1 MESYQNITINLSFKP
16 SGEFVKNLL
25 LKTFDFLLYN
35 RSQIPFTVEIL
46 QHFVNKGTE
55 NDYKKIGQKHK
66 AQQTYNNILEVKQ
79 LIDEEFFNTKSFLI
93 IFGST
98 IMTAKEAIW
107 IKFPTITNCIFP
119 SYLNELSIQKKILL
133 QLIQSENFKNLF
145 SNPLSITNAFI
156 LFEQFDDEN
165 LSKGLCKIKNFKL
178 NKSCKKYAISFN
190 HSSDFEIFCE
200 DLQDLNLAF
209 EDEEVWY
216 QSKIFIKG
224 FNKIAESPI

>member
-1 MESYQNITINLSFKP
+1 
-16 SGEFVKNLL
+16 
-25 LKTFDFLLYN
+25 
-35 RSQIPFTVEIL
+35 
-46 QHFVNKGTE
+46 
-55 NDYKKIGQKHK
+55 
-66 AQQTYNNILEVKQ
+66 
-79 LIDEEFFNTKSFLI
+79 
-93 IFGST
+93 
-98 IMTAKEAIW
+98 MTAKEAFR

-156 LFEQFDDEN
+156 LFERFDDES

-200 DLQDLNLAF
+200 DFQELNLNDMDLKSS
-209 EDEEVWY
+209 EDEEEVWY
-216 QSKIFIKG
+216 QSKVFIKG
-224 FNKIAESPI
+224 FNKIAASSIL